1 MQLQPQAFRPAHFLD
16 NGLRRTVT
24 FTVLAVLVSGC
35 AVANYEKPIA
45 QFAEATKKAE
55 MALASL
61 NKHTT
66 EAYSNILKRKAKVG
80 DRLVQAKSDDCLAG
94 SKRCRLVLLDR
105 RRNEEALTP
114 GPSIPRMLIV
124 MADIRQYADG
134 LHALLKAEN
143 GQKASAHVNEALG
156 SIQDLAKKLGDGG
169 APTAIPDFATP
180 VGAGA
185 NWLIGQYVNKVKLDG
200 LRHAT
205 KSAKPVIA
213 SAADLFA
220 TAASFGLDAHKAR
233 IAEGISERIDAFKR
247 GPTDSNLEAL
257 IKDAVAYDRLLSIK
271 PGETFHKLAS
281 AHSALADR
289 LQDRSV
295 SLVDAFEKI
304 EAFAEEAEQLAKIVQ
319 DIVALGSASE
329 K

>member
-1 MQLQPQAFRPAHFLD
+1 MRLQPWAFRPTQFLE
-16 NGLRRTVT
+16 NGLRRATT
-24 FTVLAVLVSGC
+24 FAALVVLVSGC

-45 QFAEATKKAE
+45 RFAEATKKAE
-55 MALASL
+55 TALASL
-61 NKHTT
+61 NEHTT
-66 EAYSNILKRKAKVG
+66 KAYSNILKRKAKAG
-80 DRLVQAKSDDCLAG
+80 NRLVRAKGGDCLAG
-94 SKRCRLVLLDR
+94 SERCRLVLLDQQR
-105 RRNEEALTP
+105 REEPLTP
-114 GPSIPRMLIV
+114 GSSIPKMLIV

-213 SAADLFA
+213 SAANLFA
-220 TAASFGLDAHKAR
+220 TAASFGLDAQKAR
-233 IAEGISERIDAFKR
+233 IAEGISERIEAFKR

-257 IKDAVAYDRLLSIK
+257 IKDAVAYDRLLSTE
-271 PGETFHKLAS
+271 PGETFRKLAS

-319 DIVALGSASE
+319 DIVALGDASE